1 MTSGIYPMD
10 TEQNNTKYLRNE
22 IIVYTS
28 FATNKAKHIL
38 NGRISCSCNDHSY
51 SIEKTCK

>member
-28 FATNKAKHIL
+28 FATNKAID
-38 NGRISCSCNDHSY
+38 CQ
-51 SIEKTCK
+51 